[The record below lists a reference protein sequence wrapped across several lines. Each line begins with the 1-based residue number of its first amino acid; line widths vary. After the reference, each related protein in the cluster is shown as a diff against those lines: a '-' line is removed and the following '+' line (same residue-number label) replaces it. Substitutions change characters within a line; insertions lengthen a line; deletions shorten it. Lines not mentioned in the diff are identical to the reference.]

1 MKIIISPT
9 KKMKTE
15 EYISPLSRPL
25 FLEKT
30 KEILSY
36 LVSLTDEE
44 KARVW
49 KVKGKL
55 LEENLERLN
64 AIDLSSPGSPAL
76 FSYDGIQFT
85 YMSPSSFTDDMLS
98 YAEEYLRI
106 LSGFYGL
113 LRPMDGIVPY
123 RLEMESRININGKGD
138 LYSFWGC
145 DIARELEKEES
156 LVVNLASEEYSKAV
170 VPHLRKGVEVVTPV
184 FLEEVKGSFVTKG
197 VYAKMARGEMVRFLS
212 ENKVSDKEGIK
223 EFSIRGYRYSASLSS
238 SERMAFVRKE

>member
-44 KARVW
+44 KARIW

-64 AIDLSSPGSPAL
+64 EIDLSSPGSPAL

-98 YAEEYLRI
+98 YAEENLRI

-138 LYSFWGC
+138 LYSFWGS

-156 LVVNLASEEYSKAV
+156 LVVNLSSEEYSKAV
-170 VPHLRKGVEVVTPV
+170 VPHLCKDVEVVTPV

>member
-55 LEENLERLN
+55 LEENLESLN

-98 YAEEYLRI
+98 YAEEHLRI

-138 LYSFWGC
+138 LYSFWGS

-156 LVVNLASEEYSKAV
+156 LVVNLSSEEYSKAV
-170 VPHLRKGVEVVTPV
+170 VPHLCKDVEVVTPV

-238 SERMAFVRKE
+238 SERMSFVRKE

>member
-98 YAEEYLRI
+98 YAEENLRI

-145 DIARELEKEES
+145 DIAREIEKEES
-156 LVVNLASEEYSKAV
+156 LVVNLASEEYSKAII
-170 VPHLRKGVEVVTPV
+170 PHLKDSVRVITPV
-184 FLEEVKGSFVTKG
+184 FLEETGDSYVTKG
-197 VYAKMARGEMVRFLS
+197 VYAKMARGEMVRFLA
-212 ENKVSDKEGIK
+212 ENKIGDKEGIK
-223 EFSIRGYRYSASLSS
+223 EFSIRGYGYDESLSS

>member
-44 KARVW
+44 KAKVW

-64 AIDLSSPGSPAL
+64 EIDLSSPGSPAL

-98 YAEEYLRI
+98 YAEEHLRI

-170 VPHLRKGVEVVTPV
+170 VPHLRKSVEVVTPV

>member
-9 KKMKTE
+9 KKMKRE
-15 EYISPLSRPL
+15 ECISPSSKPV
-25 FLEKT
+25 FLDKT

-36 LVSLTDEE
+36 LESLSDQE
-44 KARVW
+44 KAKVW

-55 LEENLERLN
+55 LEENLERLGE
-64 AIDLSSPGSPAL
+64 IDLTLPGSPAL

-98 YAEEYLRI
+98 YAEENLRI

-138 LYSFWGC
+138 LYSFWGS
-145 DIARELEKEES
+145 DIARELEKEDS

-184 FLEEVKGSFVTKG
+184 FLEEAKGSFVTKG

-223 EFSIRGYRYSASLSS
+223 EFSIRGYHYDESLSS

>member
-98 YAEEYLRI
+98 YAEEHLRI

-145 DIARELEKEES
+145 DIAREIEKEES

-170 VPHLRKGVEVVTPV
+170 VPHLCKDVEVVTPV

>member
-1 MKIIISPT
+1 
-9 KKMKTE
+9 MKTE
-15 EYISPLSRPL
+15 EYISPLSRSL

-98 YAEEYLRI
+98 YAEEHLRI

-156 LVVNLASEEYSKAV
+156 LVLNLASEEYSKAV

-197 VYAKMARGEMVRFLS
+197 VYAKMARGEMVIFLS
-212 ENKVSDKEGIK
+212 DNKVSDK
-223 EFSIRGYRYSASLSS
+223 
-238 SERMAFVRKE
+238 

>member
-15 EYISPLSRPL
+15 EYISPLSRSL

-98 YAEEYLRI
+98 YAEENLRI

-156 LVVNLASEEYSKAV
+156 LVVNLSSEEYSKAV
-170 VPHLRKGVEVVTPV
+170 VPHLCKDVEVVTPV

-197 VYAKMARGEMVRFLS
+197 VYAKMSRGEMVRFLS

>member
-9 KKMKTE
+9 KKMKNE

-25 FLEKT
+25 FFEKT
-30 KEILSY
+30 KEILSF
-36 LVSLTDEE
+36 LESMSDEE

-64 AIDLSSPGSPAL
+64 AIDLSLSGSPAL

-98 YAEEYLRI
+98 YAEEHLRI

-138 LYSFWGC
+138 LYSFWGS
-145 DIARELEKEES
+145 DIARELEKEDS

-170 VPHLRKGVEVVTPV
+170 VPHLSKNVEVVTPV

-212 ENKVSDKEGIK
+212 ENKVNDKEGIK
-223 EFSIRGYRYSASLSS
+223 EFSIRGYRYDDSLSS

>member
-15 EYISPLSRPL
+15 EYISSLSRPL

-64 AIDLSSPGSPAL
+64 AIDLSLSASPAL
-76 FSYDGIQFT
+76 SSYDGIQFT

-98 YAEEYLRI
+98 YAEEHLRI

-138 LYSFWGC
+138 LYSFWGS
-145 DIARELEKEES
+145 DIARELEKEDS

-170 VPHLRKGVEVVTPV
+170 VPHLSKNVEVVTPV

-212 ENKVSDKEGIK
+212 ENKVNDKEGIK
-223 EFSIRGYRYSASLSS
+223 EFSIRGYRYDDSLSS

>member
-98 YAEEYLRI
+98 YAEEHLRI

-113 LRPMDGIVPY
+113 LRPMDGVAPY

-138 LYSFWGC
+138 LYSFWGS
-145 DIARELEKEES
+145 DIARELEKEDS

-170 VPHLRKGVEVVTPV
+170 VPHLSKNVEVVTPV

-212 ENKVSDKEGIK
+212 ENNVNDKEGIK
-223 EFSIRGYRYSASLSS
+223 EFSIRGYRYDDSLSS

>member
-76 FSYDGIQFT
+76 FSYDGIQFA

-98 YAEEYLRI
+98 YAEEHLRI

-170 VPHLRKGVEVVTPV
+170 VPHLRKSVEVVTPV

-223 EFSIRGYRYSASLSS
+223 EFSIRGYHYDESLSS